1 MCVNRTWKNHIVC
14 WNLAI
19 MEKGLLHCSDES
31 IVTES
36 RLFGNPT
43 SEKELLD
50 FDMNRG
56 NYTKHMCVEHTEIE
70 HY

>member
-1 MCVNRTWKNHIVC
+1 
-14 WNLAI
+14 

-56 NYTKHMCVEHTEIE
+56 NYTSHMCVEHTEIE